1 MSYIKIMMEHLSN
14 ILSKLL
20 VILCL
25 ITLVGCASPRIASPS
40 HLYSSFMKCHKGD
53 IKFIMKYRKKIH
65 FFDDIKYNPQQDTI
79 YILESYGII
88 GELSVTIW
96 NKSSSI
102 SYEDQS
108 LNKTNEPQF
117 DNYMMRLVES
127 WNIEKLINEG
137 ESHGLLPQYWI
148 YVSRVMIKN
157 NRVKI
162 ECDRFKDF
170 YKGSSQ

>member
-1 MSYIKIMMEHLSN
+1 MEHLSN

>member
-1 MSYIKIMMEHLSN
+1 MEHLSN

-25 ITLVGCASPRIASPS
+25 ITLIGCASPRAASPS

-53 IKFIMKYRKKIH
+53 YKFITKYRKRIH
-65 FFDDIKYNPQQDTI
+65 FFNDIKYNPQQDTI
-79 YILESYGII
+79 YILELYGLQ
-88 GELSVTIW
+88 GELRVTIW

-127 WNIEKLINEG
+127 WNIEKLIKEG
-137 ESHGLLPQYWI
+137 ENDTFIPQYWI
-148 YVSRVMIKN
+148 YVSRVIIKN

-162 ECDRFKDF
+162 DCDRFKEFD
-170 YKGSSQ
+170 KGSN

>member
-1 MSYIKIMMEHLSN
+1 MMEHLSN

-25 ITLVGCASPRIASPS
+25 ITLVGCASPRIASRS

-79 YILESYGII
+79 YIMELYGII

-108 LNKTNEPQF
+108 LNKTNEPKF

-162 ECDRFKDF
+162 ECNRFKDF

>member
-1 MSYIKIMMEHLSN
+1 MMEHLSN
-14 ILSKLL
+14 ILNKLL

-25 ITLVGCASPRIASPS
+25 ITLVGCASPRIASRS

-53 IKFIMKYRKKIH
+53 TKFIMKYRKKIH

-79 YILESYGII
+79 YIMELYGII

-117 DNYMMRLVES
+117 DNYMIRLVES

>member
-1 MSYIKIMMEHLSN
+1 MEHFTN
-14 ILSKLL
+14 ILNKLL

-25 ITLVGCASPRIASPS
+25 ITLVGCASPRIASRS
-40 HLYSSFMKCHKGD
+40 HLYSSFMKCHKCD
-53 IKFIMKYRKKIH
+53 TKFIMKYRKKIH

-79 YILESYGII
+79 YIMELYGII

-108 LNKTNEPQF
+108 LNKTNEPKF